1 MFCNSRAPAAQPCAP
16 NGHGRGGGG
25 NLRGTRREKG
35 EKRGR
40 KGGEGGRAPH
50 RSPLTC
56 SAVPRALPAAQPA
69 RTPGM
74 QPGSA
79 GAAPLPPAA
88 EGSGSSRGPGEAAEE
103 AGRRGGTGSHPRPPD
118 SPARSARGCSVTG
131 GGEGREPSG
140 PGALREPSS
149 AGPGRT
155 RARLPRGQHGE
166 RRVSRACSRRSP
178 PEPGQRASARC
189 GGAAVLTE
197 AQPGRE
203 LAAPLQCIFF
213 KLPGPLPGSV

>member
-1 MFCNSRAPAAQPCAP
+1 MQLPGSRSAA
-16 NGHGRGGGG
+16 
-25 NLRGTRREKG
+25 LRSQRPRPRWRREPPWNAERKGRKKG
-35 EKRGR
+35 EKGRRRG
-40 KGGEGGRAPH
+40 GAPH

-131 GGEGREPSG
+131 GGERAVRPGSAAGAQLRRPGKNSSPVAERAARRAAGEPG
-140 PGALREPSS
+140 VLPAKP
-149 AGPGRT
+149 P
-155 RARLPRGQHGE
+155 RARPAGFCPLWGCSGTYRG
-166 RRVSRACSRRSP
+166 
-178 PEPGQRASARC
+178 SARSGTRC
-189 GGAAVLTE
+189 
-197 AQPGRE
+197 
-203 LAAPLQCIFF
+203 
-213 KLPGPLPGSV
+213 SVAMHFL